1 MFLFCFFL
9 FSIYLFILGNCL
21 WLMILS
27 LFKLNEI
34 IFHSSQN
41 CMWLT
46 FNFFNRIILIFLIFN
61 FVIFIDSNPHS
72 FLVCFAWDFEYP
84 IHIEGRY
91 SQDFLFFVFC
101 FFLEVWSN
109 VLERKIKFILGERFG
124 MFFRWNDG
132 WSKGGLLEHVLGRS
146 WVHILEDS
154 EHVLAE
160 FRGLSHG

>member
-1 MFLFCFFL
+1 
-9 FSIYLFILGNCL
+9 
-21 WLMILS
+21 MILC

-61 FVIFIDSNPHS
+61 FVIFIYSNPHS

-91 SQDFLFFVFC
+91 SQDFLFFVF
-101 FFLEVWSN
+101 FFWKYGVTFWKEKSSSFW
-109 VLERKIKFILGERFG
+109 GERFD
-124 MFFRWNDG
+124 MFFRWNNG
-132 WSKGGLLEHVLGRS
+132 WSKGELLEHVLGRS

-154 EHVLAE
+154 KHILAE